1 MDDLISQQNRERLK
15 MRLEDIQKY
24 TPQLASA
31 MKLAVA
37 ATANEN
43 LLAKEEAIKQ
53 RDLIVSKIVDALLD
67 IIRTLQLINFNM
79 DGWEPVDLNE
89 LRRLQE
95 GLNEEKVKNKMKKRF
110 SEKILIFC
118 LFHVF

>member
-1 MDDLISQQNRERLK
+1 
-15 MRLEDIQKY
+15 
-24 TPQLASA
+24 

-95 GLNEEKVKNKMKKRF
+95 GLNEEKVNNKMKKRF